1 VLALVLLGFSLLYA
15 LIILTLAVAAWQSRS
30 VASTPGRPSVSIVI
44 AARNEEENIR
54 ACLDSIAA
62 LTYPRESLQV
72 ILVDDRSTDATA
84 QIIQEY
90 MGRHPHISMI
100 HTTAP
105 TDHLHGKANAIAQ
118 GVDHA
123 TGEIL
128 MFTDADCVVPV
139 GWVEETVKYFE
150 NEKIGLVAG
159 FTFLK
164 GSDSFACFQA
174 LDWLALFST
183 AAAAVR
189 LGTPA
194 TAVGTNLSVRKA
206 AYDAIGGYRGIP
218 FSVTEDY
225 ALFHAVASSGR
236 YTVRFPMDPGT
247 INESLPC
254 TTWRQLYRQKKR
266 WFAGGK
272 GMLLRHQ
279 LVFLAAYAVNA
290 LLILVPILG
299 WSPVWLLA
307 LGLKLAVDMI
317 FTFPSLAT
325 FGRWRL
331 LRCWP
336 LYELYYF
343 LYILIYPPIV
353 LIGSTVVWK
362 DRSFGH

>member
-15 LIILTLAVAAWQSRS
+15 LVILTLAIGAWRARS
-30 VASTPGRPSVSIVI
+30 VPSAPCRPSVSIVI
-44 AARNEEENIR
+44 AARNEEENIG
-54 ACLDSIAA
+54 ACLESIVA
-62 LTYPRESLQV
+62 LTYPSDLLEV
-72 ILVDDRSTDATA
+72 IIVDDRSTDATA
-84 QIIQEY
+84 RIVQQY
-90 MGRHPHISMI
+90 VSRHPHINMI
-100 HTTAP
+100 RSAP
-105 TDHLHGKANAIAQ
+105 PSGRLHGKANAIAQ
-118 GVDHA
+118 GVDQA

-128 MFTDADCVVPV
+128 MLTDADCVLPR
-139 GWVEETVKYFE
+139 GWVEETVKYFD

-159 FTFLK
+159 FTYLK
-164 GSDSFACFQA
+164 GSDPFACFQA

-206 AYDAIGGYRGIP
+206 AYDAIGGYREIP

-236 YTVRFPMDPGT
+236 YAVRFPMDPGT

-254 TTWRQLYRQKKR
+254 TSWRQLYRQKKR

-290 LLILVPILG
+290 LLILVPILS
-299 WSPVWLLA
+299 WSPLWLTALA
-307 LGLKLAVDMI
+307 LKLGVDLV
-317 FTFPSLAT
+317 FTFPSLGT
-325 FGRWRL
+325 FGKWHL

-343 LYILIYPPIV
+343 LYILVYPPIV
-353 LIGSTVVWK
+353 LLGSTVVWK